1 MAGWLVGW
9 EWSVDGQNGAKL
21 DLTKKW
27 WICDNFMKEIVLF
40 LEGFLEEVWA
50 VFWLAAAAWLAGW
63 QAADAQGAAGQSRN
77 VRNDTL
83 AKTYVF
89 LVF

>member
-1 MAGWLVGW
+1 M
-9 EWSVDGQNGAKL
+9 
-21 DLTKKW
+21 
-27 WICDNFMKEIVLF
+27 LF
-40 LEGFLEEVWA
+40 LEGFLEEVCA
-50 VFWLAAAAWLAGW
+50 GFLLAAAAWLAGW

-77 VRNDTL
+77 VRNAIL

>member
-1 MAGWLVGW
+1 M
-9 EWSVDGQNGAKL
+9 
-21 DLTKKW
+21 
-27 WICDNFMKEIVLF
+27 LF
-40 LEGFLEEVWA
+40 LEGFLEEVCA
-50 VFWLAAAAWLAGW
+50 GFLLAAAAAWLAGW